1 MQWSRCSIHS
11 SVYIRWFWWWNRETT
26 KMFDVIFWMIFP
38 TGAIE
43 KCWQCTPVGW
53 MRKKIKRWRSMMSR
67 PGGCVENLLP
77 AYTGRRWG
85 AWGTLCPAQATTP
98 DSLNHAFLG
107 RLVISRGKVNIMT
120 LRSRQHPT
128 GWILYKCC
136 CLVICS
142 YLFSEQLVR
151 YLLVYSR
158 LTYNP
163 NSWMTEYTH

>member
-1 MQWSRCSIHS
+1 MKPRNNKNVWCYFLDDFSNRGHRKMLA
-11 SVYIRWFWWWNRETT
+11 VYPGRMDE
-26 KMFDVIFWMIFP
+26 
-38 TGAIE
+38 
-43 KCWQCTPVGW
+43 
-53 MRKKIKRWRSMMSR
+53 RKKIKRWRSMMSR

-163 NSWMTEYTH
+163 NSCKTEYTN